1 MKLSVYNFFV
11 NTQDYCL
18 VNFLDAYYTSEL
30 AFFHD
35 FQTQSGGGGGCIL
48 YTTGYYIRQII
59 VC

>member
-30 AFFHD
+30 ALFHD
-35 FQTQSGGGGGCIL
+35 FQTQSGGGGVGVAY
-48 YTTGYYIRQII
+48 YTLLGII
-59 VC
+59 FGRL